1 MRSSPTRQSLKE
13 KGLLHIEFEVL
24 AWQEVRGAL
33 LPQKIRQK
41 LYFEDTEVREILY
54 SVDAYEF
61 PKENKYSVPYADAVE
76 INDLDY
82 EEIIPAE

>member
-1 MRSSPTRQSLKE
+1 LKIPRSE
-13 KGLLHIEFEVL
+13 K
-24 AWQEVRGAL
+24 
-33 LPQKIRQK
+33 
-41 LYFEDTEVREILY
+41 YYY